1 MLRTYRLDHP
11 EVAESTFL
19 DGWSYL
25 WASLFGPLYVLRK
38 GFAGF
43 SLLMLLASA
52 AIAVVAFGGL
62 GVTLL
67 LFSSAAAKLFALVGL
82 PIAALMIQGIA
93 GIRIVR
99 AGYASRGWRE
109 GY

>member
-11 EVAESTFL
+11 EVAESRFL

-38 GFAGF
+38 GFVGP

-52 AIAVVAFGGL
+52 MIGLLAFGSL
-62 GVTLL
+62 GFILVF
-67 LFSSAAAKLFALVGL
+67 FSSATAELLALVAL
-82 PIAALMIQGIA
+82 PIAAVAIQGIA
-93 GIRIVR
+93 GIKIVR